1 MIKEDKSF
9 IPESVDLIHSG
20 FEVFLSQKIEIP
32 GNQIGIIGRS
42 LGLFIKLDS
51 IFPQLKPKLIP
62 GKSYQCNFLK
72 IKKEHFIP
80 ANDALVFSK
89 RRNSLFFSID
99 EFRQLEDL
107 NIVLFPKNQ
116 KIVLLNE
123 ISMLEEDGYENLT
136 IPIVIFEEGDSI
148 GTVYKSNFEQQYN
161 DEYLFLEILPEN

>member
-1 MIKEDKSF
+1 MIKEKKSF
-9 IPESVDLIHSG
+9 IPESVDLDRSG
-20 FEVFLSQKIEIP
+20 FEVLLSQKIVIP
-32 GNQIGIIGRS
+32 GKQIGIIGRS

-62 GKSYQCNFLK
+62 GKSYQFNFLK

-80 ANDALVFSK
+80 ANDALVFLK
-89 RRNSLFFSID
+89 RRKSLFFSID
-99 EFRQLEDL
+99 EFRQIEDL

-123 ISMLEEDGYENLT
+123 ISMLEEDEDENLT
-136 IPIVIFEEGDSI
+136 IPIVILEEGDSD
-148 GTVYKSNFEQQYN
+148 GVVCKSNFKQQYS